1 MALLVAALDP
11 VGLVNPFIG
20 TSGTQQGGPIDTFPG
35 ADVPFGMIQWSPD
48 TPSQNAGGGY
58 EYSDHAITG
67 FSLTHL
73 SGPGCNVFG
82 DVAFLPVLGVVSDPT
97 HASVAFSHAH
107 ESAAP
112 GRYAVTLD
120 NGVSVELTVTQRTGL
135 GSFTFPASSAAD
147 LLINASSDQAGISDA
162 DVEIVGNN
170 EVTGSARTGSFC
182 GMPDA
187 FRVYFAAVFNR
198 PFSSY
203 GTWRGANV
211 VQSSRGSRGAGSGA
225 WVGFDT
231 TSNGTVE
238 AKVSISY
245 VSVAGALANLRAEND
260 GWDLGAVERA
270 ATQLWRTVLSRIA
283 ISGGSQQE
291 QTTFYTAL
299 YHAMLHPNVFS
310 DADGRYRGYDGKV
323 HRVRKGHEE
332 YANYSD
338 WDIYRSEMPLLA
350 LLEPDRASDMVQTLV
365 DAATQGGL
373 LPRWALVNGP
383 TSVMG
388 GDSVDPLIAGAYAF
402 GARSFDLRLAVAAM
416 VHGASDLDAP
426 RENGWYVE
434 RPELREYLHRGYIVN
449 THTTSVAPVPNGA
462 SETLE
467 YSFDDF
473 SIAQLARVAGDNAV
487 YGTFMKRSATWENIF
502 DTATGYIAPRDA
514 DGAFMETPITD
525 AGQSG
530 FQEGNAAQYSWNVP
544 QDLHDLVAAMGGPAA
559 VVPRLDTYFSQLN
572 VGQNEP
578 YAWLGN
584 EPSLGGP
591 WVYLS
596 VGAPWRTQAVMRQA
610 LTTLYFDSPVGLPG
624 NDDLGE
630 MSAWYVWSA
639 IGLYP
644 QNPAVRF
651 LDIGSPL
658 FNHIVVKVPHGPTI
672 TVDAPSAADDAPY
685 VQSLSVNG
693 AATEKT
699 WLALPMH
706 GNVDLAF
713 ALGTTPNK
721 SWGSDSSDAPPSF
734 AVDAAKFPVST
745 PVTLASNG
753 DDHFTFTN
761 PSGTDVR
768 VRWSATFTRGGGA
781 VEGLI
786 TCPSGPCDPSK
797 VPGTLLVPAHSS
809 VAITPMFAIDEIAG
823 RIQHYESVQVDA
835 VAGNGAR
842 IASETDAFL
851 IPLASPAPLAFL
863 ENIYDNSVTPIDLA
877 TGAML
882 PKIAVGTSPRDG
894 AFGADGM
901 LYICDRDDATISV
914 IDPRKLALVKT
925 IKVGQSPHAMI
936 ATPDGLLWFVNGD
949 DGTLQSIDSKTET
962 ASTPIP
968 IGGTLGGLAII
979 GTTAYVTVTSLNEI
993 VPVDLHTH
1001 ALGVPVAVGMTPEG
1015 IAASHD
1021 GRRLY
1026 VVDHGSNDVTP
1037 VDLTTGKALA
1047 PIHVGVAPM
1056 NIVIAPD
1063 GPTAYVTNYGTN
1075 TVTPID
1081 LVSEKAQPP
1090 IVVGGLPYG
1099 IVVSSD
1105 GSTVWVVNHQDNDL
1119 VPIDTA
1125 TKRTGSPVIDL
1136 YGPMTLVLP

>member
-11 VGLVNPFIG
+11 LPLVNPFIG

-35 ADVPFGMIQWSPD
+35 ADVPFGMVQWSPD

-58 EYSDHAITG
+58 EYGDHEITG

-82 DVAFLPVLGVVSDPT
+82 DFAFLPVLGTVSDPT
-97 HASVAFSHAH
+97 HATVPFSHTN
-107 ESAAP
+107 ESASA
-112 GRYAVTLD
+112 GRYMVKLD
-120 NGVSVELTVTQRTGL
+120 NGVSVELTVTPHTGL
-135 GSFTFPASSAAD
+135 GSFTFPASTAAT
-147 LLINASSDQAGISDA
+147 LLINASSDQAGVSDA
-162 DVEIVGNN
+162 DVQIVGNE
-170 EVTGSARTGSFC
+170 EVTGSARSGSFC
-182 GMPDA
+182 GMPDV

-203 GTWRGANV
+203 GTWRGASV
-211 VQSSRGSRGAGSGA
+211 TQGSRGSKGAGSGA
-225 WVGFDT
+225 WVSFDT
-231 TSNGTVE
+231 SGDPVVKV
-238 AKVSISY
+238 KVSISY
-245 VSVAGALANLRAEND
+245 VSVAGALANLHAENN
-260 GWDLGAVERA
+260 GWDLGAIESA
-270 ATQLWRTVLSRIA
+270 AARLWRDVLDRIA
-283 ISGGSQQE
+283 ISGGTPQE
-291 QTTFYTAL
+291 QTVFYTAL

-310 DADGRYRGYDGKV
+310 DADGRYRGFDGKV
-323 HRVRKGHEE
+323 HRVRAGHQE

-338 WDIYRSEMPLLA
+338 WDIYRSEMPLIAFLD
-350 LLEPDRASDMVQTLV
+350 PDRANDMVQSLL

-388 GDSVDPLIAGAYAF
+388 GDSVDALIAGAYAF
-402 GARSFDLRLAVAAM
+402 GARGFDLHLAVAAM

-426 RENGWYVE
+426 SEDGWYVE

-473 SIAQLARVAGDNAV
+473 SIAQLARAAGDRGV
-487 YGTFMKRSATWENIF
+487 HRTFMRRASNWENIF
-502 DTATGYIAPRDA
+502 DTSTGYIAPRDA
-514 DGAFMETPITD
+514 DGAFMATPITD

-544 QDLHDLVAAMGGPAA
+544 QDLRDLVAAMGGPAV

-572 VGQNEP
+572 AGQNEP

-596 VGAPWRTQAVMRQA
+596 AGAPWRTQAVMRQA

-644 QNPAVRF
+644 QNPAMRF
-651 LDIGSPL
+651 VDIGSPL
-658 FNHIVVKVPHGPTI
+658 FNHIVVKAPHGPTI

-693 AATEKT
+693 TATQKT

-706 GNVDLAF
+706 GNVELAF
-713 ALGTTPNK
+713 ALGATPNK
-721 SWGSDSSDAPPSF
+721 SWGSAPDDAPPSF
-734 AVDAAKFPVST
+734 AAGSPTFPSSSAVGLALGAVSSQQLSFTLSNPVGSAPAHVTWAVTHPYTLRAVPASGSVSLSAGQSTTVSVALEASPGNAAHFETVRVDAT
-745 PVTLASNG
+745 SNG
-753 DDHFTFTN
+753 VHLQHVT
-761 PSGTDVR
+761 
-768 VRWSATFTRGGGA
+768 GA
-781 VEGLI
+781 VRIG
-786 TCPSGPCDPSK
+786 DPNAP
-797 VPGTLLVPAHSS
+797 V
-809 VAITPMFAIDEIAG
+809 
-823 RIQHYESVQVDA
+823 R
-835 VAGNGAR
+835 
-842 IASETDAFL
+842 
-851 IPLASPAPLAFL
+851 LAYL

-877 TGAML
+877 TDAML

-901 LYICDRDDATISV
+901 LYICDRDGATITV
-914 IDPRKLALVKT
+914 IDPNKLVVVKT
-925 IKVGQSPHAMI
+925 IKVGQSPEGMVA
-936 ATPDGLLWFVNGD
+936 APDGMLWFVNGD
-949 DGTLQSIDSKTET
+949 DGTLQAIDPKTET
-962 ASTPIP
+962 VNPPIP
-968 IGGTLGGLAII
+968 IGGELGGIAIV
-979 GTTAYVTVTSLNEI
+979 GTTAYVTVSSLNEV
-993 VPVDLHTH
+993 VPVNLQTH
-1001 ALGVPVAVGMTPEG
+1001 RLGTPIAVGMTPEG
-1015 IAASHD
+1015 IAASLD

-1026 VVDHGSNDVTP
+1026 VVDRGSNDVTP
-1037 VDLTTGKALA
+1037 IDVASAAALA

-1056 NIVIAPD
+1056 NVAIAPD
-1063 GPTAYVTNYGTN
+1063 DRTAYVANYGTN

-1081 LVSEKAQPP
+1081 LVSEKAEPP
-1090 IVVGGLPYG
+1090 IVVGGSPYG
-1099 IVVSSD
+1099 IVADED
-1105 GSTVWVVNHQDNDL
+1105 GSTIWVVNHQDNDL
-1119 VPIDTA
+1119 VRIDA
-1125 TKRTGSPVIDL
+1125 KTKRAGKPIVDLNGPTTIILPPGS
-1136 YGPMTLVLP
+1136 